1 MTTSTTIPGYTY
13 GTEAVAKSPLTDED
27 FDRLKQATLFT
38 EEDVKALRMASEVLD
53 DQVEDLL
60 DVWYGFVASHPFLVH
75 EWSGPDG
82 NPDPDYLAA
91 VRRRFGQ
98 WVRDTTKADYDRAW
112 LDYQHEIGLRH
123 TPAKKNRTNGVQS
136 ASDQVPLRY
145 LIAFI
150 APITETVRPFLAKKG
165 HVPEQVEAMHRAWT
179 KAVILQVALWS
190 LAYTEGGDA

>member
-1 MTTSTTIPGYTY
+1 MTTLTTIPGYTY

-27 FDRLKQATLFT
+27 FDRLKQATLFS
-38 EEDVKALRMASEVLD
+38 EEDVKALRLAGEVLD

-75 EWSGPDG
+75 EFSGPDG
-82 NPDPDYLAA
+82 KPDPDYLAA

-123 TPAKKNRTNGVQS
+123 TPVKKNRTDGVQS
-136 ASDQVPLRY
+136 ASDQVPLHY

-150 APITETVRPFLAKKG
+150 APITETVRPFLAEKG
-165 HVPEQVEAMHRAWT
+165 HVPAQVEAMHRAWT

-190 LAYTEGGDA
+190 LAYTESGDA

>member
-1 MTTSTTIPGYTY
+1 MTTLTTIPGYTY

-27 FDRLKQATLFT
+27 FDRLKQATMFS
-38 EEDVKALRMASEVLD
+38 EEDVKALRLAGEVLD
-53 DQVEDLL
+53 DQVEDLH
-60 DVWYGFVASHPFLVH
+60 DVWDGIMSSLPFLVH
-75 EWSGPDG
+75 EFSDLNG

-123 TPAKKNRTNGVQS
+123 TPAKKNRTDGVQS

-145 LIAFI
+145 LIASV

-165 HVPEQVEAMHRAWT
+165 HAPEQVEAMYRAWT
-179 KAVILQVALWS
+179 RAVILQVALWS
-190 LAYTEGGDA
+190 IAYTEGGGA